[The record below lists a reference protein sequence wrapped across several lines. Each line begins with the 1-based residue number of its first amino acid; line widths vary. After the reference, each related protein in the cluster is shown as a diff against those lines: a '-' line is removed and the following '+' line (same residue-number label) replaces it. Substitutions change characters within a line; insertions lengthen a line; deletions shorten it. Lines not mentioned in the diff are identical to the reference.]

1 MPAEEP
7 EAVEGNPADD
17 AEGME
22 GDPEGEEDEADGS
35 PPAGVGEP
43 EGVVGK
49 PDEDDEE
56 ADGMDADE
64 LDDDEEL
71 DEGMELDEG
80 TELEDCCWLVDSQPA
95 SAMTATTN
103 IAFRTEYRL
112 LLYIMVPC
120 LYFRVVI
127 PVTPNMRPNA
137 GGYNRSG
144 HSDYYDRVM

>member
-64 LDDDEEL
+64 LDDEEEL
-71 DEGMELDEG
+71 DEGMEG
-80 TELEDCCWLVDSQPA
+80 MELEDCCWLVDSQPA